1 MSYTVKITDTAKND
15 LREIAFYIAESSKNV
30 DIALNF
36 VGELQERCNQL
47 VEFPNSGAFPKD
59 HVLKSSGYRF
69 ITQKDYLIC
78 YTIEEE
84 TKNVYVNP
92 FFNAKKDYFRVL
104 NKLI

>member
-47 VEFPNSGAFPKD
+47 VEFPKD
-59 HVLKSSGYRF
+59 HVLRSSGYRF
-69 ITQKDYLIC
+69 ITHKDYLIC

-84 TKNVYVNP
+84 TKNVYVNA